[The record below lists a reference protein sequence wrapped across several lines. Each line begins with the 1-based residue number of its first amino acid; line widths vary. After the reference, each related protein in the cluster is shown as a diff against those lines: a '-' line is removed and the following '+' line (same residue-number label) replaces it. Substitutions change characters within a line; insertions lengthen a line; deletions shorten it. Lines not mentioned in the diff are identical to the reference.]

1 MWKWNK
7 KREQQE
13 RLIAAQQEANRIESE
28 KLKAEH
34 RNAELSAAVLSM
46 LAEKKQH
53 NQGYTLPEIP
63 AFVVPQGK
71 ESAIAMDSCSGIA
84 EFANTDP
91 QFYSSFP
98 GYPMLAWM
106 SQSSDYRSVPETTSN
121 EMTREWGKVKI
132 KGDSDED
139 YTDKIGE
146 IEERI
151 KVLGIRDLMRRHI
164 ETEMIFGRSQLFIDI
179 KGHENKADLPLLISN
194 KTLSK
199 GCLKGLRLI
208 EPIWSTPSMYNA
220 SNPTE
225 SDFFVPT
232 KWFVLGKEI
241 HADRLMTLIM
251 RPVPDMLKPA
261 YNFSGVSMLQ
271 LMQPYVERWQ
281 RTVDSVSD
289 LVHSF
294 SITGLK
300 TNMQNILEGG
310 QEGMAQLVMRSQMF
324 SQLRNNQNLML
335 MDKDME
341 EFFQFNTPLST
352 LDNLMQ
358 KAQEQM
364 AGPSHTPLVKL
375 LGITPSGLNAN
386 SEGEIRV
393 YNDYIASLQEAH
405 LRPQIEAILHLV
417 QIDLF
422 GEVDDQIVFEFN
434 PLEQMN
440 DEQKATIAKS
450 KADADAVYIQSGV
463 LAPEE
468 IRERLAKDESGD
480 YSGIDVEDVPE
491 QPEMDFLNAN
501 NQEEADNTAGN
512 QTERGD

>member
-1 MWKWNK
+1 VDFDMWKWNK
-7 KREQQE
+7 KRKQQE
-13 RLIAAQQEANRIESE
+13 RLIAAQEEANRLEAE
-28 KLKAEH
+28 KLKVGK
-34 RNAELSAAVLSM
+34 RNAELSAAVLAM
-46 LAEKKQH
+46 LAEQKQKAH
-53 NQGYTLPEIP
+53 GYTIP
-63 AFVVPQGK
+63 TIPGFVTPPDK
-71 ESAIAMDSCSGIA
+71 KPAIAMDSCAGIA
-84 EFANTDP
+84 AFANSDP

-98 GYPMLAWM
+98 GYPKLAWM
-106 SQSSDYRSVPETTSN
+106 AQSSDYRSVPETTAN
-121 EMTREWGKVKI
+121 EMTREWGEVKI
-132 KGDSDED
+132 KGDSNKD
-139 YTDKIGE
+139 YADKISE
-146 IEERI
+146 IEQRI

-179 KGHENKADLPLLISN
+179 KGHENQTDLPLLVNGTS
-194 KTLSK
+194 LSK
-199 GCLKGLRLI
+199 GCLKGFRLI

-220 SNPTE
+220 TDPTE
-225 SDFFVPT
+225 SDFFVPS

-289 LVHSF
+289 LIHSF

-300 TNMQNILEGG
+300 TNMENILLEGG

-335 MDKDME
+335 MDKDGE

-405 LRPQIEAILHLV
+405 LRPQIETILNLV
-417 QIDLF
+417 QLDLF
-422 GEVDDQIVFEFN
+422 GEIDDQIVFEFS

-440 DEQKATIAKS
+440 DEQKATIAKT
-450 KADADAVYIQSGV
+450 KADADAVYVQAGV
-463 LAPEE
+463 LAAEE

-491 QPEMDFLNAN
+491 SPDMELFNNASDK
-501 NQEEADNTAGN
+501 EEAANPT
-512 QTERGD
+512 

>member
-7 KREQQE
+7 KRKQQE
-13 RLIAAQQEANRIESE
+13 WLIAAQEDANRLAAE
-28 KLKAEH
+28 KLQIEKH
-34 RNAELSAAVLSM
+34 NADLAAAVLAMMS
-46 LAEKKQH
+46 
-53 NQGYTLPEIP
+53 NQNQKANGYTIP
-63 AFVVPQGK
+63 DIPDCVMPKGK
-71 ESAIAMDSCSGIA
+71 KPAIAMDSVGLTT
-84 EFANTDP
+84 FANADP
-91 QFYSSFP
+91 QFYSSFL
-98 GYPMLAWM
+98 GYPKLGQLA
-106 SQSSDYRSVPETTSN
+106 QSSDYRSVPETTAN
-121 EMTREWGKVKI
+121 EITRAWGEVKI
-132 KGDSDED
+132 KGDGDQD
-139 YTDKIGE
+139 YADKINE
-146 IEERI
+146 IEKRI
-151 KVLGIRDLMRRHI
+151 KALSIRDLMRRHV
-164 ETEMIFGRSQLFIDI
+164 ENEMIFGRSQLFIDI
-179 KGHENKADLPLLISN
+179 KGHESKTDLPLLVNGTS
-194 KTLSK
+194 LGK
-199 GCLKGLRLI
+199 GCLKGFRLI

-220 SNPTE
+220 TDPTG
-225 SDFFVPT
+225 SDFFVPS

-289 LVHSF
+289 LIHSF

-300 TNMQNILEGG
+300 TSMQNILEGG
-310 QEGMAQLVMRSQMF
+310 QEGMAQLVLRSQMF

-335 MDKDME
+335 MDKDTE

-393 YNDYIASLQEAH
+393 YNDYISSLQEAH
-405 LRPQIEAILHLV
+405 LRPQIEIILNLI
-417 QIDLF
+417 QLDLF
-422 GEVDDQIVFEFN
+422 GEIDDQIVFEFN

-440 DEQKATIAKS
+440 DEQKASIAKT
-450 KADADAVYIQSGV
+450 KADADAVYIQAGV
-463 LAPEE
+463 LSQEE
-468 IRERLAKDESGD
+468 VRERLAKDEAGD
-480 YSGIDVEDVPE
+480 YSGLDVEDVPE
-491 QPEMDFLNAN
+491 PPDWSLDGD
-501 NQEEADNTAGN
+501 NQKEADDAT
-512 QTERGD
+512 RD

>member
-1 MWKWNK
+1 MWTWNK
-7 KREQQE
+7 KREQQQ
-13 RLIAAQQEANRIESE
+13 RLIAAQEEANRIAAE
-28 KLKAEH
+28 KLKAEKLK
-34 RNAELSAAVLSM
+34 AELSAAVLSM
-46 LAEKKQH
+46 LSAQQQEKQS
-53 NQGYTLPEIP
+53 GYAIP
-63 AFVVPQGK
+63 DIPQWVMPKGRK
-71 ESAIAMDSCSGIA
+71 PAIAMDSCSGIA

-91 QFYSSFP
+91 QFYSSFV
-98 GYPMLAWM
+98 GYPKLAWM
-106 SQSSDYRSVPETTSN
+106 AQSSDYRSVPETTAN

-132 KGDSDED
+132 KGDSDQD
-139 YTDKIGE
+139 YSDKISA
-146 IEERI
+146 IEQRI
-151 KVLGIRDLMRRHI
+151 KVLGIRDLMRHHI
-164 ETEMIFGRSQLFIDI
+164 ENEMVFGRSQLFIDI
-179 KGHENKADLPLLISN
+179 KGHENKTDLPLLVNGTS
-194 KTLSK
+194 LGR
-199 GCLKGLRLI
+199 GCLKGFRLI

-220 SNPTE
+220 TDPTQ
-225 SDFFVPT
+225 SDFFVPS

-281 RTVDSVSD
+281 RTADSVSD

-310 QEGMAQLVMRSQMF
+310 EDGMAQMVMRSQMF
-324 SQLRNNQNLML
+324 SLLRNNQNLML
-335 MDKDME
+335 LDKEME

-352 LDNLMQ
+352 LDNLLQ

-405 LRPQIEAILHLV
+405 LRPQIETILNLV
-417 QIDLF
+417 QLDLF
-422 GEVDDQIVFEFN
+422 GEIDDQIVFEFN

-440 DEQKATIAKS
+440 DSEKATIAKS
-450 KADADAVYIQSGV
+450 KADADIVYVQAGV

-480 YSGIDVEDVPE
+480 YSGIDADAVPE
-491 QPEMDFLNAN
+491 PPETELFNAN
-501 NQEEADNTAGN
+501 NQEETADNVAGN
-512 QTERGD
+512 QT

>member
-1 MWKWNK
+1 
-7 KREQQE
+7 
-13 RLIAAQQEANRIESE
+13 
-28 KLKAEH
+28 
-34 RNAELSAAVLSM
+34 
-46 LAEKKQH
+46 
-53 NQGYTLPEIP
+53 
-63 AFVVPQGK
+63 
-71 ESAIAMDSCSGIA
+71 
-84 EFANTDP
+84 
-91 QFYSSFP
+91 
-98 GYPMLAWM
+98 
-106 SQSSDYRSVPETTSN
+106 
-121 EMTREWGKVKI
+121 
-132 KGDSDED
+132 
-139 YTDKIGE
+139 
-146 IEERI
+146 
-151 KVLGIRDLMRRHI
+151 
-164 ETEMIFGRSQLFIDI
+164 
-179 KGHENKADLPLLISN
+179 
-194 KTLSK
+194 
-199 GCLKGLRLI
+199 
-208 EPIWSTPSMYNA
+208 MYNA
-220 SNPTE
+220 TDPAQ
-225 SDFFVPT
+225 SDFFVPS
-232 KWFVLGKEI
+232 KWFVLGKEV

-261 YNFSGVSMLQ
+261 YNFSGLSMLQ

-281 RTVDSVSD
+281 RTVDSVSE
-289 LVHSF
+289 LVHTF

-310 QEGMAQLVMRSQMF
+310 QEGMAQLVLRSQMF

-341 EFFQFNTPLST
+341 EFFQLNTPLST

-386 SEGEIRV
+386 SDGEIRV

-405 LRPQIEAILHLV
+405 LRPQIETILNLV
-417 QIDLF
+417 QIDLY
-422 GEVDDQIVFEFN
+422 GEIDDQIVFEFN

-440 DEQKATIAKS
+440 DEQKATIVKT

-491 QPEMDFLNAN
+491 PPDMELLDYGN
-501 NQEEADNTAGN
+501 NQEKEARNAA
-512 QTERGD
+512 

>member
-1 MWKWNK
+1 MWKWKWNK
-7 KREQQE
+7 KQQE
-13 RLIAAQQEANRIESE
+13 RLLEAQKESNRLMAE
-28 KLKAEH
+28 KLKAEK
-34 RNAELSAAVLSM
+34 RNAELSAAVMTL
-46 LAEKKQH
+46 LAEQKQKVR
-53 NQGYTLPEIP
+53 GYTMPDIP
-63 AFVVPQGK
+63 DFVTPPGK
-71 ESAIAMDSCSGIA
+71 KPAIAMDSCAGIA
-84 EFANTDP
+84 AFANSDP

-98 GYPMLAWM
+98 GYPKLAWM
-106 SQSSDYRSVPETTSN
+106 AQSSDYRSVPETTAN
-121 EMTREWGKVKI
+121 EMTRAWGEVKVK
-132 KGDSDED
+132 GDGDQE
-139 YTDKIGE
+139 YADKISE
-146 IEERI
+146 IEQRI
-151 KVLGIRDLMRRHI
+151 KVLGIRDLMRRHV
-164 ETEMIFGRSQLFIDI
+164 ENEMIFGRSQLFIDI
-179 KGHENKADLPLLISN
+179 KGHENKTDLPLLVNGTS
-194 KTLSK
+194 LGQ
-199 GCLKGLRLI
+199 GCLKGFRLI

-220 SNPTE
+220 TDPTQ
-225 SDFFVPT
+225 SDFFVPS

-261 YNFSGVSMLQ
+261 YNFSGVSVLQ

-289 LVHSF
+289 LIHSF

-352 LDNLMQ
+352 LDALLQ

-364 AGPSHTPLVKL
+364 ASPSHTPLVKL

-405 LRPQIEAILHLV
+405 LRPQIEIILNLI
-417 QIDLF
+417 QLDLF
-422 GEVDDQIVFEFN
+422 GEIDDQIVFEFS

-440 DEQKATIAKS
+440 DEQKAAIAKT
-450 KADADAVYIQSGV
+450 KADADAVYIQNGV

-480 YSGIDVEDVPE
+480 YSGIDVDDVPE
-491 QPEMDFLNAN
+491 SPEMELFNNAD
-501 NQEEADNTAGN
+501 QEEEADVT
-512 QTERGD
+512 RD

>member
-1 MWKWNK
+1 MWIFKNK
-7 KREQQE
+7 KYEQQE
-13 RLIAAQQEANRIESE
+13 RLIAAQEEANRIEADKLRVE
-28 KLKAEH
+28 KRKAELY
-34 RNAELSAAVLSM
+34 AQVIAMMSQQEQKDPV
-46 LAEKKQH
+46 
-53 NQGYTLPEIP
+53 GYQLPNILEG
-63 AFVVPQGK
+63 VVPSGK
-71 ESAIAMDSCSGIA
+71 TPAIAMDSCSGIA
-84 EFANTDP
+84 SYANTDP

-98 GYPMLAWM
+98 GYPKLAWM
-106 SQSSDYRSVPETTSN
+106 AQSSDYRCVPETTAN

-132 KGDSDED
+132 KGDSDKD
-139 YTDKIGE
+139 YSDKISE
-146 IEERI
+146 IEQRL
-151 KVLGIRDLMRRHI
+151 KALGIRDLMRRHV
-164 ETEMIFGRSQLFIDI
+164 ETEMTFGRSQLFVDI
-179 KGHENKADLPLLISN
+179 KGQEDKTDLPLLITGESL
-194 KTLSK
+194 KK
-199 GCLKGLRLI
+199 GCLKGFRLI

-220 SNPTE
+220 TDPAQ
-225 SDFFVPT
+225 SDFFVPS
-232 KWFVLGKEI
+232 KWFVLGKEV

-261 YNFSGVSMLQ
+261 YNFSGLSMLQ

-281 RTVDSVSD
+281 RTVDSVSE
-289 LVHSF
+289 LVHTF

-310 QEGMAQLVMRSQMF
+310 QEGMAQLVLRSQMF

-341 EFFQFNTPLST
+341 EFFQLNTPLST

-386 SEGEIRV
+386 SNGEIRV

-405 LRPQIEAILHLV
+405 LRPQIETILNLV
-417 QIDLF
+417 QIDLY
-422 GEVDDQIVFEFN
+422 GEIDDQIVFEFN

-440 DEQKATIAKS
+440 DEQKATIVKT

-491 QPEMDFLNAN
+491 PPDMELLDYGN
-501 NQEEADNTAGN
+501 NQEKEARNAA
-512 QTERGD
+512 